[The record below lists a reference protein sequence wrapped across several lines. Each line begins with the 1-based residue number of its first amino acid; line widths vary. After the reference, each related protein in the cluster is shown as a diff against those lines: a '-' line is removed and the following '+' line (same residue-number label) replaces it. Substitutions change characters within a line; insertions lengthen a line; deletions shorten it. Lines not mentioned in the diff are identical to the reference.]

1 MCDLSEE
8 IYKQALSCGF
18 DKCGIISIS
27 ALDGFDELYDKRLS
41 DVPLSQ
47 YFYEGVG
54 NLKGTRARFPWAKSI
69 VILAFDYGKF
79 RFPKELQGK
88 YGKAFFLEPEKKS
101 KERFDI
107 ERLEKWFCE
116 NDISAEGGEHFGA
129 LSVGPLRYIAMKAGL
144 GIIRKNNFFYT
155 ETGSYNNL
163 FGYVIDKECE
173 LIHECDIVPCSER
186 CNLCRRAC
194 KTRALEAAHTM
205 NPFKC
210 VSFLTTFGNSDVPEG
225 LTDEMYEEWMCGCDN
240 CQDACPHNMRHDW
253 SKGKVLKELEDIA
266 SVILPENYDELTD
279 EFLICNV
286 IPKTSNHL
294 QDKDINA
301 LRKNTARAATNSKKI

>member
-116 NDISAEGGEHFGA
+116 NDIRAEGGEHFGA

-163 FGYVIDKECE
+163 FGYVIDKEC
-173 LIHECDIVPCSER
+173 
-186 CNLCRRAC
+186 
-194 KTRALEAAHTM
+194 
-205 NPFKC
+205 
-210 VSFLTTFGNSDVPEG
+210 DV
-225 LTDEMYEEWMCGCDN
+225 
-240 CQDACPHNMRHDW
+240 
-253 SKGKVLKELEDIA
+253 V
-266 SVILPENYDELTD
+266 
-279 EFLICNV
+279 
-286 IPKTSNHL
+286 
-294 QDKDINA
+294 
-301 LRKNTARAATNSKKI
+301 